1 MSITASLPEHTPLSW
16 RTICQKVRARHL
28 EKQGIRVCP
37 LMKAQAHNPGAFSH
51 LCREGTCTKQAE
63 QAARCSGVNNSAF
76 YDLRL
81 LTREIKVA
89 SIKTASWHM
98 PQFKVRSLHP
108 FPTAGLGVG
117 RGSSEF
123 TADGQA
129 EPRGKGRVT
138 AQPRKLAWAHGLSP
152 VYLSGWY

>member
-1 MSITASLPEHTPLSW
+1 MPEGKGKTPGE
-16 RTICQKVRARHL
+16 A
-28 EKQGIRVCP
+28 GIRVCP

-51 LCREGTCTKQAE
+51 LYREGTCTKQAE
-63 QAARCSGVNNSAF
+63 QAARCSGVNNGAF

-98 PQFKVRSLHP
+98 PQFKVRSLLP

-117 RGSSEF
+117 RGALSSLQ
-123 TADGQA
+123 TARQN
-129 EPRGKGRVT
+129 RGEKAGS
-138 AQPRKLAWAHGLSP
+138 QLNPRKLAWAHGLSP
-152 VYLSGWY
+152 MYRSGWY